1 MVRNIDTFNQAVS
14 LRKRGFTLSEIA
26 KYCEISKSTAS
37 LWLKDNEFSNDVTK
51 QNMKRAGLENV
62 KRLKLMNKTR
72 QLEREKK
79 YLEAI
84 KAAETEFKHY
94 KKEPLF
100 VAGLMLYVGE
110 GDNTHRRLIRI
121 ANTRITVH
129 KIFLRFAIEFLGVPK
144 DKIRF
149 WILLYPDLDEEKCM
163 RRWAKELSL
172 PYAQFYKNQV
182 IPGKSK
188 KRTLQHGVGNTII
201 GSTVL
206 KYKLNR
212 WIELATRDLSK

>member
-1 MVRNIDTFNQAVS
+1 MVRNSEKYEQAVG
-14 LRKRGFTLSEIA
+14 LRKRGFTLAEIA
-26 KYCEISKSTAS
+26 KYCDISKSTAS
-37 LWLKDNEFSNDVTK
+37 LWLKDKAFSTEITK
-51 QNMKRAGLENV
+51 QNLKRASVENV

-72 QLEREKK
+72 QIEREKK
-79 YLEAI
+79 YAEAI
-84 KAAETEFKHY
+84 KAAETEYRHY

-100 VAGLMLYVGE
+100 IAGLMLYVGE

-121 ANTRITVH
+121 ANARIEVH

-144 DKIRF
+144 EKVRF
-149 WILLYPDLDEEKCM
+149 WILLYPDLSEEKCM
-163 RRWAKELSL
+163 RKWAKELAL
-172 PYAQFYKNQV
+172 PYQQFYKSQV

-212 WIELATRDLSK
+212 WIELAIKDLSK